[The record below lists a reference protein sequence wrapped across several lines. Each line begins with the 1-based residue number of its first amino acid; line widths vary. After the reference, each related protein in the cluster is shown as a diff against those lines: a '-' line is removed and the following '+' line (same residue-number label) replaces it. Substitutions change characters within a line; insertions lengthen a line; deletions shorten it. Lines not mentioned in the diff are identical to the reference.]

1 MPGGPSSPLHG
12 PVLGIS
18 ALFLCRKEYGPR
30 GVLQQWHFFLLAT
43 FYNLRRFIKHDNILR
58 TMNIS
63 NHPNETNVVISLR
76 VSISNH
82 LKLVHIYL
90 PNPVFRFFTVKRVF
104 LFYVEIDR
112 YHMLLKII

>member
-12 PVLGIS
+12 PALGIS

-76 VSISNH
+76 VSISNY
-82 LKLVHIYL
+82 LKLVQIYL
-90 PNPVFRFFTVKRVF
+90 PNPVLLNALAGF
-104 LFYVEIDR
+104 DR
-112 YHMLLKII
+112 LGIPSIL